1 MRRMSEEWGGF
12 GGGMRSVSG
21 VMRSMS
27 GVMRRMS
34 GGMRRNIIVFQ
45 CFVASVAMGSS
56 VKSSSWT

>member
-1 MRRMSEEWGGF
+1 MSGGMGRMSGRIRRRIGEMRRMI
-12 GGGMRSVSG
+12 
-21 VMRSMS
+21 